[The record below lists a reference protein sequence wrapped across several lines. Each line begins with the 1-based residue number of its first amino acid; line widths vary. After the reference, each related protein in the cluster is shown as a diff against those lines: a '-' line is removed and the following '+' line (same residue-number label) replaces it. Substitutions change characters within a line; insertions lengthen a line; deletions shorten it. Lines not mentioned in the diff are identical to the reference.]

1 MPRPST
7 SILRMPSASRSSL
20 SHSTKV
26 RSSIAALPIGT
37 TSSSRLRVMTKP
49 PTCCERWRGK
59 PTISRASAAICR
71 TRRLCGSR
79 PARDA
84 HRPLPPP
91 PPQIEDDSAP
101 MVSSRQAERLADL
114 ADGRAA
120 AIADHGGGDAG
131 ALAPVFAV
139 DVLDHLLAPL
149 VLEIDV
155 DVGRL
160 APLRR
165 DEALE
170 QQIGALGIDLG
181 DAEAEAHGGIGRRAA
196 ALAQDALRAREAHD
210 VVDGE
215 EIGRVV
221 AAGRSAPV
229 RARCSARTLSGTP
242 CGIALRRARI
252 SEMRQRVLRIG
263 EAFHLSRRDIR
274 SAVRR
279 ARR

>member
-26 RSSIAALPIGT
+26 RSAMAPLPIGI

-49 PTCCERWRGK
+49 PTCCDRWRGK

-71 TRRLCGSR
+71 TRRLCRIEPG
-79 PARDA
+79 AREVGLA
-84 HRPLPPP
+84 VAAA
-91 PPQIEDDSAP
+91 AP
-101 MVSSRQAERLADL
+101 DRGRQRADGVLAQAEGLADL

-120 AIADHGGGDAG
+120 AIGDHGGGDAG
-131 ALAPVFAV
+131 ALAAVFAV
-139 DVLDHLLAPL
+139 DILNDLLAPL

-170 QQIGALGIDLG
+170 QQIGAVGIDLG
-181 DAEAEAHGGIGRRAA
+181 DAEAEADGGIGRRAA
-196 ALAQDALRAREAHD
+196 ALAEDFLRAREAHD

-215 EIGRVV
+215 EIGRVGELRDQREFV
-221 AAGRSAPV
+221 LDGGAHLGRQAVRIAP
-229 RARCSARTLSGTP
+229 G
-242 CGIALRRARI
+242 GALIGEMRRARPA
-252 SEMRQRVLRIG
+252 RWR
-263 EAFHLSRRDIR
+263 SRRCV
-274 SAVRR
+274 SSGYS
-279 ARR
+279 